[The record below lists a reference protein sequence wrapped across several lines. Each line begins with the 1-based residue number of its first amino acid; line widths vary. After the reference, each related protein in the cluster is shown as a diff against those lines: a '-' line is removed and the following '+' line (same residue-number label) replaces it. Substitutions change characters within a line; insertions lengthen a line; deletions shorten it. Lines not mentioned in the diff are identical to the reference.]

1 VVLVRQRRLAQA
13 VVQELQF
20 MVCRIEI
27 FVDEAQYV
35 DVLELLSHYR
45 GVQIVRSENGWDQ
58 LRTSNVLPFKKPT
71 RSPLS

>member
-1 VVLVRQRRLAQA
+1 
-13 VVQELQF
+13 